1 MLIITTGTRFNTMNS
16 HELSDLS
23 AEIRF
28 DRKIRQHKIFL
39 HGVPVYLMA
48 ILTIFNFLDIS
59 FED

>member
-1 MLIITTGTRFNTMNS
+1 MNS